1 MTTVGSVRLR
11 LVNPEIR
18 SIKNETIKFNLS
30 DSSLSY
36 IDGTTSKPAFD
47 FKVFVDSGFKNE
59 YLTDS
64 DGNFVVTST
73 GTIGITTDASV
84 SVLVNELT
92 PDQLFYR
99 LVPKSDLGLTQDKK
113 DMIIDNYNITDG
125 TKISILNSNICA
137 NHVVASIATSSFTF
151 DTPQT
156 FPGITSFTSSD
167 SELKYV
173 TNSRS
178 VSGPIHDILLTNPGS
193 NYDTVVGLT
202 TVVSGSV
209 VSYTH
214 LRAHET

>member
-1 MTTVGSVRLR
+1 MILA
-11 LVNPEIR
+11 
-18 SIKNETIKFNLS
+18 
-30 DSSLSY
+30 LSY

-137 NHVVASIATSSFTF
+137 NHVVASI
-151 DTPQT
+151 
-156 FPGITSFTSSD
+156 
-167 SELKYV
+167 
-173 TNSRS
+173 
-178 VSGPIHDILLTNPGS
+178 
-193 NYDTVVGLT
+193 
-202 TVVSGSV
+202 
-209 VSYTH
+209 SYF
-214 LRAHET
+214 LVYI